1 MSRSLRHLVG
11 LTAMLGLL
19 LLAGCPGPTPAPND
33 NDPLSKT
40 GTTPIILGG
49 KDKDDPL
56 DSTPATTGAG
66 TYLFCFWNVEN
77 LFDDQDD
84 SRKTKGDKEY
94 DGWFAEDKVALKQKL
109 DNLAEVIL
117 GMNEGKGPDIL
128 ALAEVESARAAELV
142 QQTLNARLTNP
153 ALRYTTVLF
162 LNSAGGRHISTA
174 ILTRLPVN
182 KDKTRLLG
190 HRLRIL
196 QGQIEVADRPLTVI
210 ASHWSS
216 RISDKTG
223 ETRAKYADLIYG
235 RYKGMFIANPK
246 VDFLVCGD
254 FNDNPDEPSV
264 TQHLRATEDAAAVKS
279 GGDEPKLFNLM
290 GSLWKNGSAS
300 IYNGAK
306 PYLFD
311 QICVSPGMLDNEG
324 WSVVPDSAAVVPQ
337 MALANGRPNRFGG
350 AKDKRPMSARGASD
364 HFPVVVRLRV
374 R

>member
-19 LLAGCPGPTPAPND
+19 LLAGCPGPAPAPND
-33 NDPLSKT
+33 NDPNDKT
-40 GTTPIILGG
+40 P
-49 KDKDDPL
+49 
-56 DSTPATTGAG
+56 GAR

-162 LNSAGGRHISTA
+162 LNSAGGRHISPA
-174 ILTRLPVN
+174 IITRLPVN

-196 QGQIEVADRPLTVI
+196 QGQIEVADRPLTII
-210 ASHWSS
+210 ASHWTS

-223 ETRAKYADLIYG
+223 DSRGKYADLIYG
-235 RYKGMFIANPK
+235 RYKGMVIANPK

-264 TQHLRATEDAAAVKS
+264 TQHLRATEDADAVKS

-311 QICVSPGMLDNEG
+311 QICVSPGMLDDEG
-324 WSVVPDSAAVVPQ
+324 WSVVPDTAAVVPQ